1 VNGTRLDYDSL
12 ETLKRIHPAW
22 RLLAA
27 DHAPFILGF
36 FQRCFIE
43 PNLRSTGEQNLVS
56 KLEDYMFQLRERQ
69 GEDAFPRP
77 PKEYLDEWASE
88 GKAWLR
94 KYYPPGE
101 DEPHFDLTPSAEK
114 ALEWAASLGNR
125 AFVGTESRL
134 RTVFELLR
142 QMAEGA
148 ESDPEVRIAE
158 LEKRRSRIE
167 AEIGKIR
174 EGRVEL
180 LDATALKERFLLMAA
195 TARGLL
201 SDFREV
207 EQNFRDLDRSV
218 RDRIATW
225 EGAKG
230 FLLEEIFG
238 TRDAINDSDQ
248 GRSFRAFWDFLMS
261 SDRQNEL
268 SSLLESVFDLPAV
281 ADLAPDR
288 RLLRIHYDW
297 LQAGESAQRTIA
309 RLSEQLRRYLDDRT
323 LMENRRIA
331 QILKGIEQHAIAL
344 REAPPPGN
352 MAELDACALDLELHL
367 SRPLFSPPV
376 NPVIGEEILLPGEQD
391 IPSEALYRQEYVDK
405 ERLKGRLRKALQAR
419 DQVSLEDLIG
429 EYPLEQGLSELIA
442 YLAIAAEEGRSV
454 IQDSPKQTLRWTD
467 RAGSVRQAT
476 LPLVIFIR

>member
-1 VNGTRLDYDSL
+1 
-12 ETLKRIHPAW
+12 
-22 RLLAA
+22 
-27 DHAPFILGF
+27 
-36 FQRCFIE
+36 
-43 PNLRSTGEQNLVS
+43 
-56 KLEDYMFQLRERQ
+56 
-69 GEDAFPRP
+69 
-77 PKEYLDEWASE
+77 
-88 GKAWLR
+88 
-94 KYYPPGE
+94 
-101 DEPHFDLTPSAEK
+101 
-114 ALEWAASLGNR
+114 
-125 AFVGTESRL
+125 
-134 RTVFELLR
+134 
-142 QMAEGA
+142 
-148 ESDPEVRIAE
+148 
-158 LEKRRSRIE
+158 
-167 AEIGKIR
+167 
-174 EGRVEL
+174 
-180 LDATALKERFLLMAA
+180 MAA